1 MSKFW
6 EVVNNAESENPEI
19 RIYGNIADRK
29 SFFGNETAPEGF
41 AKALE
46 EFRGKPLTVRINSSG
61 GSVFAAHA
69 IYNLIKSYTGNVTAI
84 IDGLAASAATIIAV
98 AADKIIMPSNS
109 MMMIHDPMI
118 TLDGSLNEA
127 ELQECI
133 DALKPIKESIVSA
146 YLNRA
151 KVPAEELHA
160 MMKNTT
166 WLTAKECLAKGFCD
180 EIAGKVDIVMDK
192 NFLVANQIRHPLT
205 DEDVTQIKNKTEVKT
220 TMNEDLK
227 KMLEKAANALGFT
240 ITALS
245 PGMVGDL
252 SPAVKPQQTEPQPQN
267 QEMQRQDPLLQNQEA
282 QNEPPQSADAAVMAE
297 RQRILALDALSN
309 GNATVQR
316 IINMA
321 KENGRTA
328 EEVKDYI
335 EIINKAAA
343 DTSPDKKFMKDL
355 VNDKKNS
362 GIEDV
367 TGQPGAGYSEQETDA
382 MRTERMSNMMMR

>member
-1 MSKFW
+1 MNKFW
-6 EVVNNAESENPEI
+6 EVVNTADPGNAEI
-19 RIYGNIADRK
+19 RIYGTITDRK
-29 SFFGNETAPEGF
+29 SWFGNETAPEGF
-41 AKALE
+41 AQALE
-46 EFRGKPLTVRINSSG
+46 GFQGKPLTVRINSSG

-69 IYNLIKSYTGNVTAI
+69 IYNLIKSYAGNVTAI

-151 KVPAEELHA
+151 KVPAAELHT
-160 MMKNTT
+160 MMKDTT

-192 NFLVANQIRHPLT
+192 NFLVVNQIRHPLT
-205 DEDVTQIKNKTEVKT
+205 DEDVMQIKNKTEVKT

-227 KMLEKAANALGFT
+227 KMLEKVANALGFT
-240 ITALS
+240 ITALA
-245 PGMVGDL
+245 PGMVGDPP
-252 SPAVKPQQTEPQPQN
+252 PAAKPQQTEQQPQN
-267 QEMQRQDPLLQNQEA
+267 QEAENQE
-282 QNEPPQSADAAVMAE
+282 PQDQQLQSESEAVMAE
-297 RQRILALDALSN
+297 RQRLLALDALNN
-309 GNATVQR
+309 GNTVVQQ

-321 KENGRTA
+321 KKNGRTA
-328 EEVKDYI
+328 EEIKDYV

-343 DTSPDKKFMKDL
+343 NPTSDKNFMKDL
-355 VNDKKNS
+355 VSDKKKS

-367 TGQPGAGYSEQETDA
+367 IGQPGVGLSEQETDA

>member
-1 MSKFW
+1 MSSLPGITRQDEEKRLQHTL
-6 EVVNNAESENPEI
+6 EIAQRKVDVNRQSVQ
-19 RIYGNIADRK
+19 
-29 SFFGNETAPEGF
+29 
-41 AKALE
+41 AL
-46 EFRGKPLTVRINSSG
+46 
-61 GSVFAAHA
+61 
-69 IYNLIKSYTGNVTAI
+69 
-84 IDGLAASAATIIAV
+84 
-98 AADKIIMPSNS
+98 
-109 MMMIHDPMI
+109 
-118 TLDGSLNEA
+118 
-127 ELQECI
+127 
-133 DALKPIKESIVSA
+133 
-146 YLNRA
+146 
-151 KVPAEELHA
+151 AEELHA

-192 NFLVANQIRHPLT
+192 NFLVVNQIRHPLT

-220 TMNEDLK
+220 KMNEDLK

-252 SPAVKPQQTEPQPQN
+252 PPAVKPQQTEPQPQN

>member
-1 MSKFW
+1 
-6 EVVNNAESENPEI
+6 
-19 RIYGNIADRK
+19 
-29 SFFGNETAPEGF
+29 
-41 AKALE
+41 
-46 EFRGKPLTVRINSSG
+46 
-61 GSVFAAHA
+61 
-69 IYNLIKSYTGNVTAI
+69 
-84 IDGLAASAATIIAV
+84 
-98 AADKIIMPSNS
+98 
-109 MMMIHDPMI
+109 MI

-160 MMKNTT
+160 MMTNTT

-192 NFLVANQIRHPLT
+192 NFLVVNQIRHPLT

-252 SPAVKPQQTEPQPQN
+252 PPAVKPQQTEPQPQN
-267 QEMQRQDPLLQNQEA
+267 Q
-282 QNEPPQSADAAVMAE
+282 
-297 RQRILALDALSN
+297 
-309 GNATVQR
+309 
-316 IINMA
+316 
-321 KENGRTA
+321 
-328 EEVKDYI
+328 
-335 EIINKAAA
+335 
-343 DTSPDKKFMKDL
+343 
-355 VNDKKNS
+355 
-362 GIEDV
+362 
-367 TGQPGAGYSEQETDA
+367 
-382 MRTERMSNMMMR
+382 